1 MAAQDIRSILEG
13 ECRIMIGNSIRATVP
28 DVLPA
33 DNIPIGGAWG
43 GNWRELG
50 FTTEDGITFT
60 FEMNYSDVMTAQQRH
75 SVKTIRGTGAERIAC
90 SLLEITLDNFLA
102 VAGYG
107 TITTVA
113 AGVGTFGHRDY
124 SMDHRTPIRYVAIG
138 VEGTAPPDE
147 DGVPR
152 RLYFPYALSTATGD
166 MVQRIGQP
174 SALPCL
180 FARQGGPEG
189 IPIIRDVLKAL

>member
-50 FTTEDGITFT
+50 FTTEDGITLT

-75 SVKTIRGTGAERIAC
+75 SVKNLRGTGAERVAC
-90 SLLEITLDNFLA
+90 SLLEVTLDNFMA

-138 VEGTAPPDE
+138 IEGTAPPDE

-152 RLYFPYALSTATGD
+152 RIFLPYALSTATGD

-180 FARQGGPEG
+180 FQRQGGPEG